1 MNIGKALPADGWPLG
16 SFIEEVT
23 VWLEPRR
30 LLLLIYDLENQTDEA
45 DEHKAKLKKLR
56 VCDQSDH
63 PLPKRT
69 RGQEVSPPCKGANRL
84 PLLAAPGSRGNRF
97 YCSRPGEV
105 CQSVP
110 KKTTPRPLTG
120 GRGVI

>member
-63 PLPKRT
+63 PLSRKD
-69 RGQEVSPPCKGANRL
+69 KGARSVT
-84 PLLAAPGSRGNRF
+84 PL
-97 YCSRPGEV
+97 
-105 CQSVP
+105 
-110 KKTTPRPLTG
+110 
-120 GRGVI
+120 